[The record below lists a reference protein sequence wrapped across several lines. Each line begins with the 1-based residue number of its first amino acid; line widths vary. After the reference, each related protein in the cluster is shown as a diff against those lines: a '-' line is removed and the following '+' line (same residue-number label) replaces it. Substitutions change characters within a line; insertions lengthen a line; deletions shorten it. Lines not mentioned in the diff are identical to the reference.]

1 MDSKAINRFS
11 LVKFFQY
18 FIIPQLLIVL
28 MLTVVIFLI
37 EKDNPIIY
45 LLFVGIVFLVV
56 CLWQIVI
63 MQPTFIDIE
72 SDKMIYRHKNNLIK
86 IVGQKLGIFNRDE
99 HNYSDYQFN
108 KITDISFRF
117 NYLVIKG
124 QIVKRSYA
132 VYMDDD
138 EEVVE
143 KLYQEIKIPRVYC
156 HLEQLAD
163 SNFLLS
169 LNAGL

>member
-99 HNYSDYQFN
+99 HNYSD
-108 KITDISFRF
+108 
-117 NYLVIKG
+117 
-124 QIVKRSYA
+124 
-132 VYMDDD
+132 
-138 EEVVE
+138 
-143 KLYQEIKIPRVYC
+143 C
-156 HLEQLAD
+156 
-163 SNFLLS
+163 
-169 LNAGL
+169 